1 MWITRL
7 KIKHDCI
14 IGNRCKKFGITEVGL
29 PFNVYVEKG
38 ITYSPQIQTLHGDQ
52 DKIELYVKDI
62 KKDKRII
69 NFEREGTT
77 VFLVEV
83 RKEKI
88 PATYHHNKIIFVKPV
103 FTDNEGYEYWEIASW
118 KKSILTDFIV
128 SMQKEKISVEVL
140 KIQQT
145 KLDDI
150 YFSHLQPKLTK
161 SQKKAIELAYEHG
174 YYTWPKKTD
183 LGKLAKLMKISIPTY
198 REHLKRAEE
207 KMIPNLMKCLP

>member
-161 SQKKAIELAYEHG
+161 SQKNAIELAYEHG

-183 LGKLAKLMKISIPTY
+183 LRKLAKLMKISIPTY